1 MEITLYLNSE
11 VEVLAGIKLNRYRKN
26 QEKRVPKTN
35 KTNKRSKSLNLTYQL
50 TNSNGRADTEEEF
63 RTF

>member
-26 QEKRVPKTN
+26 QEKRMPKTN
-35 KTNKRSKSLNLTYQL
+35 KPNKRSKSLNLTYQL